1 MNYFYDLHIHSCLSP
16 CGDDEMTPNN
26 IVNMAFIKGLDII
39 AITDHNACNHVRV
52 ASEIAQTLGILL
64 VPGME
69 VQTRE
74 EVHVLCYFPSVDKI
88 EQFDAQLAA
97 YKSPLPNNSKVFGK
111 QYILNIE
118 DEVVGEY
125 PSALILSIDLG
136 IDELKDLVLKLGGAI
151 VPAHVNKSANSMI
164 VNLGFIPKELDVHC
178 IEVHKKSPINEPL
191 IQGYNIIY
199 NSDAHYLI
207 DIQEP
212 IHQIE
217 LEEKTCQA
225 VIDYFLGKGQL

>member
-26 IVNMAFIKGLDII
+26 IVNMAYIKGLDII

-52 ASEIAQTLGILL
+52 ASEIANALGIIL

-69 VQTRE
+69 VQTKE
-74 EVHVLCYFPSVDKI
+74 EVHILCYFPTVDEI
-88 EQFDAQLAA
+88 ERFDAELMAF
-97 YKSPLPNNSKVFGK
+97 KSPLPNNAKVFGK
-111 QYILNIE
+111 QSILNIE
-118 DEVVGEY
+118 DEVVSEY
-125 PSALILSIDLG
+125 PNALILSIDLS
-136 IDELKDLVLKLGGAI
+136 IDDLKTLVSKYNGAI

-164 VNLGFIPKELDVHC
+164 VNLGFIPKDLNVHC
-178 IEVHKKSPINEPL
+178 IEVHKKSPVNERV
-191 IQGYNIIY
+191 IQEYQVIY

-212 IHQIE
+212 IYQIE
-217 LEEKTCQA
+217 LKEKSCQA
-225 VIDYFLGKGQL
+225 VIDYFLGKG